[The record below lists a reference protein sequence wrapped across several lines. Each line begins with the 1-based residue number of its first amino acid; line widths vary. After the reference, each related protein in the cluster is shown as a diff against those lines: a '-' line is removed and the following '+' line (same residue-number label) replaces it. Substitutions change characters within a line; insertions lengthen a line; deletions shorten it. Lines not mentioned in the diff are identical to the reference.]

1 MAVKVLHVA
10 SEYFPLVK
18 TGGLADVAAAL
29 PQAQRAAGLDARILL
44 PGLPGILE
52 GLVQARKVA
61 DLGTCLGVA
70 GVRLLSGRLAATD
83 GLPAWVVDAPLLY
96 RRLGNPYLMPDG
108 RDWPD
113 NLQRFG
119 LLGWVAAQIAGTG
132 VLPRWRPDVVH
143 AHDWHAGMACA
154 YLHGHARPAA
164 SVFTVHNLAY
174 QGLFPHADGALLG
187 LSSAYLTSAGL
198 EYHGQLS
205 FMKAGLKFA
214 DRITT
219 VSPTYAR
226 EIATPEFGHGLDGVV
241 RARAAVVS
249 GILNGIDTEVWN
261 PATDAHLDCRYD
273 RDRLEDKT
281 RCKLAFQAE
290 VGLVPDPDA
299 PLLGALSRLT
309 HQKGLDLLLQVLP
322 HWLARA
328 GQFVVQGTGNADL
341 EAGFRALERQHPGRV
356 AFRADY
362 DEARAHRLIA
372 GVDLLAVP
380 SRFEPCGLTQMYA
393 LRYGTLPV
401 VRRTGGL
408 ADTVFDPTAGG
419 AVMPQGQTGFVFDR
433 AEEADLD
440 DALSRARA
448 GWQDAGF
455 RRALQRTAMAQDFGW
470 VTSASRYADL
480 YQSCLVPPE
489 PVRP

>member
-1 MAVKVLHVA
+1 MPLKVLHVA
-10 SEYFPLVK
+10 SECFPLVK

-52 GLVQARKVA
+52 GLTQTRKVA

-70 GVRLLSGRLAATD
+70 GVRLLTGRLGAD
-83 GLPAWVVDAPLLY
+83 GMPAWVVDAPLLY
-96 RRLGNPYLMPDG
+96 QRPGNPYLMPDG

-119 LLGWVAAQIAGTG
+119 LLGWVATQIAGAG
-132 VLPRWRPDVVH
+132 IAPRWRPAVVH

-154 YLHGHARPAA
+154 YLHSHARPAA

-187 LSSAYLTSAGL
+187 LSSNYLTSAGL
-198 EYHGQLS
+198 EYHGQMS

-249 GILNGIDTEVWN
+249 GILNGIDTAVWD
-261 PATDAHLDCRYD
+261 PATDAHLACPYS
-273 RDRLEDKT
+273 RDRLDGKQ
-281 RCKLAFQAE
+281 RCKAALQGE
-290 VGLVPDPDA
+290 VALTEDPDA

-309 HQKGLDLLLQVLP
+309 SQKGLDLLLQVLP
-322 HWLARA
+322 QWLADG
-328 GQFVVQGTGNADL
+328 GQFIVQGTGDGDL
-341 EAGFRALERQHPGRV
+341 EAGFRALQHQHPGRV
-356 AFRADY
+356 ACLTDY
-362 DEARAHRLIA
+362 DEGRAHRLIA
-372 GVDLLAVP
+372 GADLLAVP
-380 SRFEPCGLTQMYA
+380 SRFEPCGLTQLYA

-408 ADTVFDPTAGG
+408 ADTVIDPGMLGDGG
-419 AVMPQGQTGFVFDR
+419 PERQTGFVFDR
-433 AEEADLD
+433 ADTFDLAA
-440 DALSRARA
+440 ALTRARA
-448 GWQDAGF
+448 AWGDVP
-455 RRALQRTAMAQDFGW
+455 RRQALQREAMTRDFGW
-470 VTSASRYADL
+470 AASAARYAAL
-480 YQSCLVPPE
+480 YEDCLSTQDRV
-489 PVRP
+489 

>member
-1 MAVKVLHVA
+1 MPVKVLHVA
-10 SEYFPLVK
+10 SECFPLVK

-29 PQAQRAAGLDARILL
+29 PQAQRTAGLDARLLL

-52 GLVQARKVA
+52 GMSQTRKVA

-70 GVRLLSGRLAATD
+70 GVRLLAGRLGAD
-83 GLPAWVVDAPLLY
+83 GLPAWVIDAPMLY
-96 RRLGNPYLMPDG
+96 RRPGNPYLMPDG

-119 LLGWVAAQIAGTG
+119 LLGWVAAQIAGAG

-154 YLHGHARPAA
+154 YLHSHARPAT

-219 VSPTYAR
+219 VSPTYAH
-226 EIATPEFGHGLDGVV
+226 EIATPEYGHGLDGVI

-249 GILNGIDTEVWN
+249 GILNGIDTAVWD
-261 PATDAHLDCRYD
+261 PATNAHLACGYD
-273 RDRLEDKT
+273 RDHLHGKAH
-281 RCKLAFQAE
+281 CKAALQTE
-290 VGLVPDPDA
+290 VGLAPDADA

-309 HQKGLDLLLQVLP
+309 AQKGLDLLLQVLP
-322 HWLARA
+322 RWLYSG
-328 GQFVVQGTGNADL
+328 GQFIVQGNGDAAL
-341 EAGFRALERQHPGRV
+341 EAGFRDLARQHPRRV
-356 AFRADY
+356 ASHADY
-362 DEARAHRLIA
+362 DEGRAHRLIA
-372 GVDLLAVP
+372 GADLLAVP

-408 ADTVFDPTAGG
+408 ADTVRDGPSEDRA
-419 AVMPQGQTGFVFDR
+419 PSSEQTGFVFGR
-433 AEEADLD
+433 ADATDLD
-440 DALSRARA
+440 EALTRARSA
-448 GWQDAGF
+448 WRDLAR
-455 RRALQRTAMAQDFGW
+455 RRALQRAAMAMDFGW
-470 VTSASRYADL
+470 ATSARRYADL
-480 YQSCLVPPE
+480 YAVCVAD
-489 PVRP
+489 RDRA

>member
-1 MAVKVLHVA
+1 MARVPVKVLHVA
-10 SEYFPLVK
+10 SEFFPLVK

-29 PQAQRAAGLDARILL
+29 PQAQRAAGLDARMLL
-44 PGLPGILE
+44 PGLPGILD

-70 GVRLLSGRLAATD
+70 GVRLLSGRLGPD
-83 GLPAWVVDAPLLY
+83 EVPAWVIDAPLLY
-96 RRLGNPYLMPDG
+96 RRPGNPYLMPDG

-119 LLGWVAAQIAGTG
+119 LLGWVAAQIAGAG
-132 VLPRWRPDVVH
+132 VLPRWCPEVVH

-154 YLHGHARPAA
+154 YLHSHARPAT

-249 GILNGIDTEVWN
+249 GILNGIDTAVWD
-261 PATDAHLDCRYD
+261 PATDAHLACNYD
-273 RDRLEDKT
+273 RDHLHGKAL
-281 RCKLAFQAE
+281 CKAALQTE
-290 VGLVPDPDA
+290 VGLAPDADA
-299 PLLGALSRLT
+299 PLLGALSRMT
-309 HQKGLDLLLQVLP
+309 PQKGLDLLLQVLP
-322 HWLARA
+322 RWLDSG
-328 GQFVVQGTGNADL
+328 GQFIVQGNGDAAL
-341 EAGFRALERQHPGRV
+341 EAGFRDLARRHPGRV
-356 AFRADY
+356 ATHADY
-362 DEARAHRLIA
+362 DEGRAHRLIA
-372 GVDLLAVP
+372 GADLLAVP

-408 ADTVFDPTAGG
+408 ADTVLDAQPEDG
-419 AVMPQGQTGFVFDR
+419 ASPGEQTGFIFGR
-433 AEEADLD
+433 ADAADLD
-440 DALSRARA
+440 QALTRARSA
-448 GWQDAGF
+448 WRDLP
-455 RRALQRTAMAQDFGW
+455 RRQVLQRAAMAMDFGW
-470 VTSASRYADL
+470 ATSARRYGDL
-480 YQSCLVPPE
+480 YEACRAGLG
-489 PVRP
+489 RD